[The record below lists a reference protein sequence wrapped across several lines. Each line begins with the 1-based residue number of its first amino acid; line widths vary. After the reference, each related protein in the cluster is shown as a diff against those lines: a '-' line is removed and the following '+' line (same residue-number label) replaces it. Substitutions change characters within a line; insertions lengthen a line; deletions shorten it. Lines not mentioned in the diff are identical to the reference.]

1 MLVSFMFYIFKM
13 LSNIERC
20 TFTMVAGIMA
30 IVGSLHVLQMY
41 DGSISFSLY
50 QEMHPEHAKYVYPQW
65 K

>member
-1 MLVSFMFYIFKM
+1 M